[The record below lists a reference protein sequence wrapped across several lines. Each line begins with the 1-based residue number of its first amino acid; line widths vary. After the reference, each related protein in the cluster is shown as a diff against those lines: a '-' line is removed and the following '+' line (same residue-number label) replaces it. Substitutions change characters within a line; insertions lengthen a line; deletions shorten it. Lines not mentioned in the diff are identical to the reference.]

1 MNVTPV
7 RQNNLNFEKLYAPK
21 NLILNKTGKVSG
33 KQLLKSETIKECAD
47 KYDVFVRKGRL
58 NGYIETGRN
67 TLIGT
72 GAGAGAGA
80 GLGAIAT
87 LGLVDIGAPIALGL
101 FFGAIFTMLGTA
113 FGAVRPHE
121 ASTYEYFV
129 KGKKDD
135 IETKEYLLATPKDLN
150 NISSLTKEIEEKQQL

>member
-1 MNVTPV
+1 MNITPV
-7 RQNNLNFEKLYAPK
+7 QQNNPNFEKLYAPK
-21 NLILNKTGKVSG
+21 SLILNKTGKVSG

-47 KYDVFVRKGRL
+47 KYDVFVRKGKL

-67 TLIGT
+67 TLI
-72 GAGAGAGA
+72 GAGAGA

-121 ASTYEYFV
+121 APAYEYFI

-135 IETKEYLLATPKDLN
+135 IETKEYLLNTFADLE
-150 NISSLTKEIEEKQQL
+150 NIPNLAKEIEEKQQL